1 MATLTAPKIAE
12 VLMESALDT
21 FESQESLIPLVN
33 VVDVDP
39 ATMQNSGNGIW
50 RPVEQHAPSIPGWDL
65 TGLATGIIEES
76 YLASLGTPDNDL
88 IDLRI
93 DDLRDIGYWKRRGET
108 SARKRHSNLNQA
120 IVNMVRNGGSIAY
133 RSNATSGFDFIS
145 KAQAAYN
152 KRQITADDRYFVLN
166 DTHQQLFAQDLAAR
180 QTLQGRPDETWVK
193 GQIGKNIAGFDIFT
207 SSSISALAG
216 GADPATT
223 VTANV
228 SFAPQ
233 SGSIDATLSIVTN
246 VDYRNAVIPV
256 TSSASYNIGDRVT
269 FANGGV
275 TVKAVGRDDKTVTDE
290 AMTFTIVDKPTG
302 TSVKIWPKP
311 IAIDDPALSTLEK
324 AYGNINTRIL
334 NTATMNRVNIDAST
348 QPSLHWRKNSIE
360 VIKGDAPMQVLG
372 KHGGMQ
378 VMKETM
384 KNGLVMYLL
393 YDSNIITAT
402 TQWRLFVWYGVN
414 NAAPGDN
421 GIAIKY

>member
-1 MATLTAPKIAE
+1 MAVLTAPKIAE

-39 ATMQNSGNGIW
+39 ATMQNSGNVIW

-65 TGLATGIIEES
+65 TGLETGIIEES
-76 YLASLGTPDNDL
+76 YQAYLGTPDNDL
-88 IDLRI
+88 IDLRA
-93 DDLRDIGYWKRRGET
+93 DDIRDMGYWKRRGEA
-108 SARKRHSNLNQA
+108 SARKRASNLNLA
-120 IVNMVRNGGSIAY
+120 IVNMVRNAGSIAY

-145 KAQAAYN
+145 RAQAAYN
-152 KRQITADDRYFVLN
+152 KRQVTDDDRYFVLN
-166 DTHQQLFAQDLAAR
+166 DTHQQLFSQDLAAR
-180 QTLQGRPDETWVK
+180 QTLQGRPDETWKK
-193 GQIGKNIAGFDIFT
+193 GQIGANIAGFDIFT
-207 SSSISALAG
+207 SSSISALVG

-233 SGSIDATLSIVTN
+233 GGTVNAALNVVTN
-246 VDYRNAVIPV
+246 VDYRDATIPV
-256 TSSASYNIGDRVT
+256 TASAAYNVGDRVT

-275 TVKAVGRDDKTVTDE
+275 TVKAIGRDDKTVTDE
-290 AMTFTIVDKPTG
+290 AMTFTIVAKPTG
-302 TSVKIWPKP
+302 TSVTIWPKP
-311 IAIDDPALSTLEK
+311 IALNDAALSTLEK
-324 AYGNINTRIL
+324 AYANINTQIL

-378 VMKETM
+378 VLKETM
-384 KNGLVMYLL
+384 KNGLTMYLL
-393 YDSNIITAT
+393 YDSNIIKAT

-421 GIAIKY
+421 GIAIKF